1 MADTP
6 AQGNS
11 MDLYAGDEMTTT
23 LSFKDIPLLRCNSSL
38 SVHITLPGKLG

>member
-11 MDLYAGDEMTTT
+11 FDLYAGDEMTTT
-23 LSFKDIPLLRCNSSL
+23 LSFKDSPVVRCNSSL
-38 SVHITLPGKLG
+38 FVHITLPGKLG